1 MADFDAE
8 NEYIWLGGST
18 TNALQLP
25 LDSTSGYV
33 TESTAAIIIMT
44 KPDEKALDRGYLVD
58 HMTGTYG

>member
-25 LDSTSGYV
+25 MGSNSGYI
-33 TESTAAIIIMT
+33 ESNIAAIIIMT